1 MPEGPDRM
9 SALDAFFFYTE
20 EDGRNHMHVGGFA
33 LADGTAPSAEEVAK
47 ALAPKIA
54 RIPRYT
60 QLARPAPLHVNR
72 PEWVPAPD
80 FDITEHVRTVTAPEP
95 GHDGLCRVVGDLISV
110 QLDRARP
117 LWEVVVIDGIS
128 DGPSD
133 DQFAIFWKIHHS
145 MVDGVSGTQLLT
157 ILFDDSPDGPTTELP
172 PLPAG
177 ADVAPRSRL
186 RSTTDAVTGLGKE
199 AVGRVRSLRPST
211 VTKAARVGAAG
222 LALTRRNLM
231 PDLRSPLTGPIGPTR
246 SFDFCAIPFAD
257 VKTVRGAFGGTVNDV
272 VLTIVLDGFRELLE
286 SRGLEVKGK
295 HLRLMNPVA
304 LRERDAEGRPLG
316 DGTMETKAS
325 ALMPRLPLDVD
336 DPVTRLEFVRGHLAE
351 LKQTAQADAVSA
363 MNEIQA
369 VLPGT
374 LNAIYLRASS
384 AMPQR
389 SLQTTVTNVHG
400 PTIPLYLLGRPL
412 RRIANYAPPFPVGAR
427 SSITVY
433 SYNGELVFGI
443 TTDRESLPDVDRIAA
458 GIQRS
463 MDELL
468 ERAAV
473 LNT

>member
-1 MPEGPDRM
+1 MPDGPDRM

-33 LADGTAPSAEEVAK
+33 LVDGTAPTAEEVAK

-80 FDITEHVRTVTAPEP
+80 FDIVDHVRTVTAPEL
-95 GHDGLCRVVGDLISV
+95 GHAGVCRAVGDLISV
-110 QLDRARP
+110 QLDRSRP
-117 LWEVVVIDGIS
+117 LWEVAVIDGV
-128 DGPSD
+128 GP

-157 ILFDDSPDGPTTELP
+157 ILFDDSPTGPTTELP

-177 ADVAPRSRL
+177 ASVEPRSRL
-186 RSTTDAVTGLGKE
+186 RSTTDAVAGLGKD
-199 AVGRVRSLRPST
+199 AVRGVRAINPATLR
-211 VTKAARVGAAG
+211 KAARVGAAG
-222 LALTRRNLM
+222 LALTRRNLV
-231 PDLRSPLTGPIGPTR
+231 PDLRSPLTGPIGTTR
-246 SFDFCAIPFAD
+246 AFDFCAIPFTD
-257 VKTVRGAFGGTVNDV
+257 VSTVRKAFGGTVNDV
-272 VLTIVLDGFRELLE
+272 VLTIVLDGFRDLLTH
-286 SRGLEVKGK
+286 RGQSVQGK
-295 HLRLMNPVA
+295 QLRLMNPVA

-336 DPVTRLEFVRGHLAE
+336 DPVQRLEIVRTHLAE
-351 LKQTAQADAVSA
+351 LKATAQAEAIHA

-374 LNAIYLRASS
+374 LNAIYLRTSS
-384 AMPQR
+384 AVPQR

-400 PTIPLYLLGRPL
+400 PTIQLYLLGRPL
-412 RRIANYAPPFPVGAR
+412 RTIANYAPPFPVGAR

-433 SYNGELVFGI
+433 SYGGELVFGV
-443 TTDRESLPDVDRIAA
+443 TTDRDSLPDVDLIVA
-458 GIQRS
+458 GISRGMTQ
-463 MDELL
+463 LL
-468 ERAAV
+468 DRV
-473 LNT
+473 GG

>member
-1 MPEGPDRM
+1 MSDGPDRM

-33 LADGTAPSAEEVAK
+33 LVDGTAPAAEEVAK

-60 QLARPAPLHVNR
+60 QLARPAPLHLNR
-72 PEWVPAPD
+72 PEWVPATD
-80 FDITEHVRTVTAPEP
+80 FDIAQHVHAVTASEP
-95 GHDGLCRVVGDLISV
+95 GHRGLCRAVGDLISV
-110 QLDRARP
+110 QLDRSRP
-117 LWEVVVIDGIS
+117 LWEVAVIDGIS
-128 DGPSD
+128 A
-133 DQFAIFWKIHHS
+133 DQFAVFWKIHHS

-157 ILFDDSPDGPTTELP
+157 ILFDDAPDGSPPLP

-177 ADVAPRSRL
+177 AAVQARSKVRSVADS
-186 RSTTDAVTGLGKE
+186 VTGLGRD
-199 AVGRVRSLRPST
+199 AVRGVRAIKPETMR
-211 VTKAARVGAAG
+211 KAARVGAAG
-222 LALTRRNLM
+222 VALTRRNLV
-231 PDLRSPLTGPIGPTR
+231 PDLRSPLTGPIGTTR
-246 SFDFCAIPFAD
+246 AFDFCAVPFAD
-257 VKTVRGAFGGTVNDV
+257 IKTVRSAFGGTVNDV

-286 SRGLEVKGK
+286 GRGLPVRGK

-336 DPVTRLEFVRGHLAE
+336 DPVQRLEVVRAHLAE
-351 LKQTAQADAVSA
+351 LKQTSQAEAINA
-363 MNEIQA
+363 MNEVQA

-384 AMPQR
+384 KLPQR

-400 PTIPLYLLGRPL
+400 PTMQLYLLGRPL
-412 RRIANYAPPFPVGAR
+412 RTIANYAPPFPVGAR

-433 SYNGELVFGI
+433 SYNDELVFGA
-443 TTDRESLPDVDRIAA
+443 TTDRDSLPDADVLVD
-458 GIQRS
+458 GIRLG
-463 MDELL
+463 MNRLL
-468 ERAAV
+468 ARA
-473 LNT
+473 L